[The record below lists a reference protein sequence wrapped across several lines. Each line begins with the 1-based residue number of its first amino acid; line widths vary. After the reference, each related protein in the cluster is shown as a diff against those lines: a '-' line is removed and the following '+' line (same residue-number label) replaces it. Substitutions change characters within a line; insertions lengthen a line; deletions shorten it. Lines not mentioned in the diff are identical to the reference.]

1 MALKKVLVSIRIPE
15 EMNKELTQL
24 VEPLGLSKN
33 AFIIG
38 LIHKA
43 LKKKAPPVTQ
53 TKHQMTNNDVRV

>member
-1 MALKKVLVSIRIPE
+1 MALKRVLVSIRMPE
-15 EMNKELTQL
+15 EMNKELTEL

-43 LKKKAPPVTQ
+43 LKKEAQPQAKPKDDEQ
-53 TKHQMTNNDVRV
+53 

>member
-1 MALKKVLVSIRIPE
+1 MALKRVLVSIRMPE
-15 EMNKELTQL
+15 EMNKELTEL

-43 LKKKAPPVTQ
+43 LKKKAPPASKPKDDEQ
-53 TKHQMTNNDVRV
+53 